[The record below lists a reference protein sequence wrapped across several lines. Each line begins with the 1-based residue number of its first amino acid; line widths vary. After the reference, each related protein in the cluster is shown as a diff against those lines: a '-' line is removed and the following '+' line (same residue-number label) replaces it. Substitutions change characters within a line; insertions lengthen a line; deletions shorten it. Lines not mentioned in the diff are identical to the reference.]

1 MNSEEI
7 KNTEAHLANILRGRK
22 VASGDDTIKF
32 RKDEAF
38 VENPMERRDAE
49 HSLKVEDIKDL
60 EAVYNFAREKCEV
73 SFFMCHNE
81 ELSDFYEYTNCF

>member
-7 KNTEAHLANILRGRK
+7 KNTEAHLANILRGRQA
-22 VASGDDTIKF
+22 ASGDDTIKF

-60 EAVYNFAREKCEV
+60 EAVYKFAREKCEV
-73 SFFMCHNE
+73 SFDRSDKMT
-81 ELSDFYEYTNCF
+81 LSFLSI

>member
-1 MNSEEI
+1 MNAEEI
-7 KNTEAHLANILRGRK
+7 KNTEAHFANILRGRQA
-22 VASGDDTIKF
+22 ASGDDTIKI

-49 HSLKVEDIKDL
+49 HSVKVEDIKDL

-73 SFFMCHNE
+73 GLD
-81 ELSDFYEYTNCF
+81 LSSNKTKCILGSVYLTK